1 MRVKLPKSLNDVESS
16 SREPIDA
23 GTYDAVI
30 SNITEKTGA
39 SSGKPYLSLELT
51 VADSDEDFG
60 GRKVFDNVSLSE
72 NALWKLKQLTDATG
86 IDIDDEFDTEDFLGE
101 EVTIVVDIEQT
112 EGYDPK
118 NVVKY
123 YK

>member
-60 GRKVFDNVSLSE
+60 GRKVFDNVSLAE

-86 IDIDDEFDTEDFLGE
+86 IEIDDEFDTEDFLGE
-101 EVTIVVDIEQT
+101 EVTIVVDIEQS